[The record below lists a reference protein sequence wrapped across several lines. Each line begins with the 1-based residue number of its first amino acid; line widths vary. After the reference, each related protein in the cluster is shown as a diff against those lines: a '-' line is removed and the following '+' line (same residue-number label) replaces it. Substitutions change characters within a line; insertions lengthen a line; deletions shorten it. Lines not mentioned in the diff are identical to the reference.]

1 VVLRVTGWVW
11 QEWTNVQP
19 EVREGYRCN
28 KTRGHL
34 KHELNMHS
42 CSYLVWLVPD
52 NNFGP
57 LSAPSLH
64 VMSLSIPHKMVRR
77 GPGPGTRG
85 VGVGTRPVPPAD
97 DFTLALVAGPGMIA
111 APNSLRSDLLPS
123 TTASVHL

>member
-1 VVLRVTGWVW
+1 
-11 QEWTNVQP
+11 
-19 EVREGYRCN
+19 
-28 KTRGHL
+28 
-34 KHELNMHS
+34 MHS

-97 DFTLALVAGPGMIA
+97 DFTLALVAWSRDDRCTEFVAVRSITLNYSQRSPIMII
-111 APNSLRSDLLPS
+111 LL
-123 TTASVHL
+123 TLIEGLQ